1 MTQAEPRIALITSS
15 TTSNAPESWQ
25 VVTSFESLQQLD
37 AIDMVVI
44 DAPPVQLRALVRRL
58 RSHNLYR
65 LLPIYSAQESD
76 EPLLDGT
83 LPSDPTA
90 IIPLWRLWREK
101 QNQFNRGRPP
111 ERFDERVLAWLWA
124 RPRTRIE
131 PERIT
136 QSPAIYHYPLIQTMS
151 SDEPVNEMVW
161 LRMMEE
167 QGWFER
173 GDLIDRIRL
182 CQSCNSGHLNYVDT
196 CPQCRSLEIT
206 RQPALHCFTCGHVGA
221 QEQFIKDGIM
231 ICPNCLTRLRHIGSD
246 YDRPLENYRC
256 HSCNNFFIDADV
268 EARCLDCDEHHQPD
282 ELRIREIRPYRLTES
297 AHLKCRQGLEEAGTD
312 SYFGRL
318 NLISPK
324 AFSALLDWQIQQS
337 RRYADPPVGSL
348 LVRRFATLR
357 QRINDAQ
364 AMALLDGLMDRIQE
378 AIRETDRCTRTNEEQ
393 LWLLLP
399 HTDHDGMQQLR
410 RRLGSLAGRFHDQ
423 DELAFDIRIAGLAI
437 PTDLLGQED
446 ASLLMARLGG
456 EVSE

>member
-246 YDRPLENYRC
+246 
-256 HSCNNFFIDADV
+256 
-268 EARCLDCDEHHQPD
+268 
-282 ELRIREIRPYRLTES
+282 
-297 AHLKCRQGLEEAGTD
+297 
-312 SYFGRL
+312 
-318 NLISPK
+318 
-324 AFSALLDWQIQQS
+324 
-337 RRYADPPVGSL
+337 
-348 LVRRFATLR
+348 
-357 QRINDAQ
+357 
-364 AMALLDGLMDRIQE
+364 
-378 AIRETDRCTRTNEEQ
+378 
-393 LWLLLP
+393 
-399 HTDHDGMQQLR
+399 
-410 RRLGSLAGRFHDQ
+410 
-423 DELAFDIRIAGLAI
+423 
-437 PTDLLGQED
+437 
-446 ASLLMARLGG
+446 
-456 EVSE
+456 

>member
-1 MTQAEPRIALITSS
+1 MTQTEPGIVLITPDA
-15 TTSNAPESWQ
+15 TVNPPGSWR
-25 VVTSFESLQQLD
+25 VVPDFESLQHLD
-37 AIDMVVI
+37 SIDLIVI
-44 DAPPVQLRALVRRL
+44 DTPPVQLRALVRRL

-65 LLPIYSAQESD
+65 FLPIYSVQKSD
-76 EPLLDGT
+76 ELLLDGT
-83 LPSDPTA
+83 LPRDPEA
-90 IIPLWRLWREK
+90 IIPLWRLWHEK
-101 QNQFNRGRPP
+101 QNLFNRGRSP
-111 ERFDERVLAWLWA
+111 ERFDERVLAWLWT
-124 RPRTRIE
+124 RPQARIE

-136 QSPAIYHYPLIQTMS
+136 HSPAIYHYPLIQTMS

-182 CQSCNSGHLNYVDT
+182 CQRCNSGHLNYVDI

-221 QEQFIKDGIM
+221 QEQFIRDGLM

-256 HSCNNFFIDADV
+256 HSCSHFFIDADV
-268 EARCLDCDEHHQPD
+268 EARCLECDESHQPD
-282 ELRIREIRPYRLTES
+282 ELKIREVRLYRLTENG
-297 AHLKCRQGLEEAGTD
+297 HLKCRQGLAETGTD

-318 NLISPK
+318 NLTSPK

-337 RRYADPPVGSL
+337 RRYANAPVGSL
-348 LVRRFATLR
+348 LVLRFANIR
-357 QRINDAQ
+357 QQINDART
-364 AMALLDGLMDRIQE
+364 MALLDSLMERIQE

-399 HTDHDGMQQLR
+399 HTDKDGMQQLR
-410 RRLGSLAGRFHDQ
+410 RRLGSLAGKFHDQ
-423 DELAFDIRIAGLAI
+423 DELDFDIRIAGLAI

-446 ASLLMARLGG
+446 ASLVMARLGG